1 MSVLTSDRIV
11 SHGTMDELK
20 DAAKALGV
28 AVRTEGYLP
37 HDTAVEELTVAAGR
51 ECVTNCIKHAGG
63 DEVQIRIAE
72 RNELYDITITNGG
85 IPPTYKIR
93 EGSVQLVLMD
103 VQTQHKH
110 SGLAAAERIK
120 KAFQQIKIV
129 IVTSLVDP

>member
-1 MSVLTSDRIV
+1 
-11 SHGTMDELK
+11 MDELK

-28 AVRTEGYLP
+28 VVRTEGYLP
-37 HDTAVEELTVAAGR
+37 QDTAVEELTVAAGR

-72 RNELYDITITNGG
+72 RNEFCDITITNSGT
-85 IPPTYKIR
+85 PPTYKIR

-103 VQTQHKH
+103 VQTQHKQHKH
-110 SGLAAAERIK
+110 SGLAAAEKIK

>member
-1 MSVLTSDRIV
+1 MLTSDRIV

-72 RNELYDITITNGG
+72 RNELYDITITNS

-120 KAFQQIKIV
+120 KAFPQIKIV

>member
-51 ECVTNCIKHAGG
+51 E
-63 DEVQIRIAE
+63 
-72 RNELYDITITNGG
+72 
-85 IPPTYKIR
+85 
-93 EGSVQLVLMD
+93 
-103 VQTQHKH
+103 
-110 SGLAAAERIK
+110 
-120 KAFQQIKIV
+120 
-129 IVTSLVDP
+129 

>member
-72 RNELYDITITNGG
+72 RNELYDITIT
-85 IPPTYKIR
+85 T
-93 EGSVQLVLMD
+93 
-103 VQTQHKH
+103 
-110 SGLAAAERIK
+110 AAFLRHTKFAR
-120 KAFQQIKIV
+120 AVF
-129 IVTSLVDP
+129 SSF